1 MRESQ
6 GDGWIGR
13 PLKRREDHRLLT
25 GAGAF
30 VDDMTPPGCLHVAL
44 LRSPHAHARIA
55 HLDVEPARQAPRTLL
70 VVTGKDV
77 AHLAPMPVARLV
89 PDMRVPP
96 HPILAESQVHAV
108 GMPVAAV
115 VAEDVYAAYDA
126 LDLIAVDYEPLPGLA
141 EPEAALASGASAQAR
156 AQATSRPSPSTAAKP
171 ATKPAKRTSSPPA
184 PDPRKPAVPAAPVP
198 AVDSGPKVL
207 INREVF
213 SYDGD
218 GRRDPFVSLL
228 TTSDLK
234 PLLTDLKLV
243 GVAYDP
249 RGQNSVAVLRDI
261 TSRDQY
267 KVRVGQTIGRMRVA
281 AIQPKAVIFTI
292 EEFGYSR
299 QELLPIAPPD
309 SSKMRLRQ

>member
-1 MRESQ
+1 M
-6 GDGWIGR
+6 
-13 PLKRREDHRLLT
+13 KRSISFALI
-25 GAGAF
+25 F
-30 VDDMTPPGCLHVAL
+30 V
-44 LRSPHAHARIA
+44 
-55 HLDVEPARQAPRTLL
+55 
-70 VVTGKDV
+70 
-77 AHLAPMPVARLV
+77 
-89 PDMRVPP
+89 
-96 HPILAESQVHAV
+96 
-108 GMPVAAV
+108 
-115 VAEDVYAAYDA
+115 
-126 LDLIAVDYEPLPGLA
+126 
-141 EPEAALASGASAQAR
+141 AALASGASAQAR
-156 AQATSRPSPSTAAKP
+156 AQATSRPSPNTAAKP
-171 ATKPAKRTSSPPA
+171 ASKRASAPPA
-184 PDPRKPAVPAAPVP
+184 TDPRKAAVPAAPVP

-213 SYDGD
+213 SYEGN
-218 GRRDPFVSLL
+218 GRRDPFVSLMN
-228 TTSDLK
+228 TSDLK

-267 KVRVGQTIGRMRVA
+267 KVRVGQMIGRMRVA

>member
-1 MRESQ
+1 MERS
-6 GDGWIGR
+6 ISFA
-13 PLKRREDHRLLT
+13 LV
-25 GAGAF
+25 F
-30 VDDMTPPGCLHVAL
+30 V
-44 LRSPHAHARIA
+44 
-55 HLDVEPARQAPRTLL
+55 
-70 VVTGKDV
+70 
-77 AHLAPMPVARLV
+77 
-89 PDMRVPP
+89 
-96 HPILAESQVHAV
+96 
-108 GMPVAAV
+108 
-115 VAEDVYAAYDA
+115 
-126 LDLIAVDYEPLPGLA
+126 
-141 EPEAALASGASAQAR
+141 AALASGASAQAR
-156 AQATSRPSPSTAAKP
+156 AQATSRPSPSTAAAKP
-171 ATKPAKRTSSPPA
+171 VTKPAAKRATLPSA
-184 PDPRKPAVPAAPVP
+184 PDPRKPGAPTAPVP

-213 SYDGD
+213 SYEGD

-261 TSRDQY
+261 TSKDQY